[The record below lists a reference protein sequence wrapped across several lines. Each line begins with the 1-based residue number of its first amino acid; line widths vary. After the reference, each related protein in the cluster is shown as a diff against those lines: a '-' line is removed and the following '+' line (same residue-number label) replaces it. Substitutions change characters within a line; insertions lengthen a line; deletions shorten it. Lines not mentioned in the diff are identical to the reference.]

1 MAPPD
6 RPMSFHRPP
15 EHYVTHSMS
24 TDLLTVRREEALVL
38 AAGRMID
45 RRVGAVLVVHPDGS
59 LDGIL
64 TERDVLRAAAHG
76 SVAGI
81 VAEWMTTDPV
91 TVGRE
96 ATNAEAAMMM
106 LHGGFRHVPV
116 VENGRPVGIVSI
128 RDLLRLAN
136 ETPAGV

>member
-1 MAPPD
+1 
-6 RPMSFHRPP
+6 MSFQRPP
-15 EHYVTHSMS
+15 EHYVSRSMS
-24 TDLLTVRREEALVL
+24 TDLLSVGRDEALVL

-45 RRVGAVLVVHPDGS
+45 RRVGAVLVVRTDGA
-59 LDGIL
+59 LEGIL

-76 SVAGI
+76 NVAGT

-91 TVGRE
+91 TVGPE

-106 LHGGFRHVPV
+106 LNGGFRHVPV
-116 VENGRPVGIVSI
+116 CEGGRPIGIVSI

-136 ETPAGV
+136 ESPAGV